1 MAYRQFK
8 LGKAGNKKIHVAWH
22 TCGVVCVS
30 LALRAVFKP
39 HNVAKSPN
47 LYTAHGIVGLSVVVL
62 FYAQYALAAVSFLSS
77 LSISPPAWRSVLL
90 PWHVVIGIF
99 CYLGSLA
106 AIASG
111 VAEKTAWLGCA
122 YYVHGDK
129 SLGKVQLD
137 RPDINPAQHFGLLP
151 DGCQLGIGVVVS
163 ALLAAFLVTLGTLS
177 IKARHTK
184 QTRVYVARC
193 QETSK
198 QPPLRET
205 LRREDKRRESAT
217 RTTTRGDD
225 ASSPSR
231 RRRRAGRS
239 RDRRERGTPLRSR
252 PKLRALIRTI
262 SLELRSTRTA
272 PLAIGAAVRGACDSG
287 VPNSNLNA
295 ASSAKTKY

>member
-1 MAYRQFK
+1 MSSRKPLSRVQEVALSAAHLSMAVSVLLVVRWAMGADTSAAMLGGLGFDDARIFNWHPLLMVVGFTLCMGEGIMAYRQFK

-177 IKARHTK
+177 IKVGA
-184 QTRVYVARC
+184 
-193 QETSK
+193 ETDEK
-198 QPPLRET
+198 GALPY
-205 LRREDKRRESAT
+205 
-217 RTTTRGDD
+217 
-225 ASSPSR
+225 
-231 RRRRAGRS
+231 
-239 RDRRERGTPLRSR
+239 DR
-252 PKLRALIRTI
+252 
-262 SLELRSTRTA
+262 
-272 PLAIGAAVRGACDSG
+272 
-287 VPNSNLNA
+287 VPNSVL
-295 ASSAKTKY
+295 